1 MRYSFRNLV
10 TPVAITILAQ
20 AWVPA
25 IGQQVKPT
33 RPGSTPPTNGTQRT
47 QPAAGQQASPE
58 TKPNRPPGNT
68 VPASGKTG
76 ENPSRTAQ
84 VVPVAGRGPERELQL
99 EPQVLP
105 PALEKIL
112 RDWEIKSSQITSLHG
127 SHTRTV
133 YNLVF
138 EEERIAKGKFFLQ
151 TPDKGRI
158 DLVGEKPKPDAKAA
172 RLGAAGKPF
181 KIVPDRSEKWICTG
195 DEIVM
200 VDDEQKTFQV
210 IPLPEDAKGKNIIN
224 TPLPFLFGMK
234 ADDAKR
240 RFRIELSK
248 EDKDTA
254 VLIIHPKLESDL
266 QNYTKAFVILD
277 KTNYLPTA
285 VKLFDP
291 TAQMETVYKFESV
304 KINDTGIRTRISE
317 ALGWRDKDI
326 FRPDLKGQGY
336 KLVLPP
342 AAETAPQKNSGQVPS
357 NQTQQAPVPSPRP
370 IKR

>member
-1 MRYSFRNLV
+1 MRYSFRTLV
-10 TPVAITILAQ
+10 TPVALAILAGTW
-20 AWVPA
+20 APA
-25 IGQQVKPT
+25 TGQPVKPT
-33 RPGSTPPTNGTQRT
+33 RPGSTPTNGTPRTQTGNSQQSSPESKPARPAGNPPVNGNQGDNPQRT
-47 QPAAGQQASPE
+47 NQ
-58 TKPNRPPGNT
+58 N
-68 VPASGKTG
+68 
-76 ENPSRTAQ
+76 Q
-84 VVPVAGRGPERELQL
+84 VVPAAARGPERVAQV
-99 EPQVLP
+99 EPEVLL
-105 PALEKIL
+105 PALETIL
-112 RDWEIKSSQITSLHG
+112 RDWEKKSSQIKSLHG

-158 DLVGEKPKPDAKAA
+158 DLVGEKPKADAKA
-172 RLGAAGKPF
+172 RLGPMQKPF

-210 IPLPEDAKGKNIIN
+210 LPLPEEAKGTNIIN

-240 RFRIELSK
+240 RFRFELN
-248 EDKDTA
+248 KDTKESA
-254 VLIIHPKLESDL
+254 VLIIFPKLEADL
-266 QNYTKAFVILD
+266 QNYAKAFVILD
-277 KTNYLPTA
+277 KSTYLPTA

-291 TAQMETVYKFESV
+291 TAKMETVYKFEAV
-304 KINDTGIRTRISE
+304 KINDTGIRAKISE

-342 AAETAPQKNSGQVPS
+342 APETPPQKNSSQLPAGQAQGQVPA
-357 NQTQQAPVPSPRP
+357 QRA
-370 IKR
+370 IKKQ